1 MPTFDTPPTPG
12 SDFTAPRTMV
22 GGEGNDSL
30 MGGAGNDSLNAGAG
44 NDSLYGAAGDDVMD
58 GGVGIDTAVFV
69 AIRSGYVVT
78 RSAGTNSLGVTSG
91 AEGRD
96 ALANIERLRFSDLAV
111 ALDTGIE
118 QAGGQCALLIGAVLG
133 QASLSQKKPLVGAVL
148 DLIDQG
154 FTLQQLSGAVM
165 RLDIWGLLA
174 NGGHAGATP
183 TQVATYLLT
192 TVNRAAPDAATLT
205 TAVAALNAEYD
216 DLHGQGNFL
225 WQLAESAANQ
235 TQVGLAGLADTG
247 LEYMWA

>member
-1 MPTFDTPPTPG
+1 MPTFDTPPAPG

-22 GGEGNDSL
+22 GGVGNDTL
-30 MGGAGNDSLNAGAG
+30 MGGAG

-69 AIRSGYVVT
+69 APRSGYVVT

-96 ALANIERLRFSDLAV
+96 ALANIERLRFSDVGL
-111 ALDTGIE
+111 ALDTGIG

-174 NGGHAGATP
+174 NGGNAGATT
-183 TQVATYLLT
+183 TQVAIYLLT

-205 TAVAALNAEYD
+205 TAVAALNTEYD
-216 DLHGQGNFL
+216 DAHGQGNFL

-235 TQVGLAGLADTG
+235 TQVGLAGLAGTG